1 MQTLQFHHHHKVDT
15 QIKTRFLKE
24 YLSEEKSTTNQIL
37 KTSAL
42 FHGQPHPQTLPQTLP
57 QTPPGC
63 VFPTVGNTHPDVSQQ
78 MPKLIIQDNFKSG
91 ASHVLNVLKAKCS
104 YGLFCLPAVLRE

>member
-24 YLSEEKSTTNQIL
+24 YLSEEKSRTNQIL

-42 FHGQPHPQTLPQTLP
+42 FHGQPHPQTLPQPLP
-57 QTPPGC
+57 QTPPG
-63 VFPTVGNTHPDVSQQ
+63 GNTHPDVSQQ
-78 MPKLIIQDNFKSG
+78 MPKLIIRDNFKSG
-91 ASHVLNVLKAKCS
+91 ASHVLDVLKAKCS